1 MEQITVKGTKILTE
15 TEKFELNK
23 LLQHYVDEI
32 GRTIK
37 NDFFLKLVLKKHS
50 KKKED
55 LGDKRALFSI
65 NAELSGAFKVI
76 AASAGD
82 WDFNRA
88 IHKLMHKIEE
98 EIEHRFHSSEQ
109 RS

>member
-1 MEQITVKGTKILTE
+1 MKKEDTE
-15 TEKFELNK
+15 IIKYLIKKELEWIKKEKAEIEFPSLN
-23 LLQHYVDEI
+23 
-32 GRTIK
+32 
-37 NDFFLKLVLKKHS
+37 FLKSVLKKHS